1 MQYSW
6 SWILTLSRTNGWKTQ
21 MNANLNLKWC
31 LLYFEWFGVANT
43 GPSAVCSLKNY
54 FKMKHS
60 AKFKTRTAHNYSFI
74 FYTLI
79 EVFPPK
85 NGSHTITDK
94 TTKIKSILFF
104 TSPCCLFPFF
114 SSARSCPCSCSFFPW
129 KMHDSGKCL
138 GQQQER
144 WWELSISHLLRLLL
158 LLLSLSRLPPRLSI
172 SSSSCWRRR
181 SC

>member
-1 MQYSW
+1 
-6 SWILTLSRTNGWKTQ
+6 

-94 TTKIKSILFF
+94 NYQ
-104 TSPCCLFPFF
+104 
-114 SSARSCPCSCSFFPW
+114 
-129 KMHDSGKCL
+129 D
-138 GQQQER
+138 
-144 WWELSISHLLRLLL
+144 
-158 LLLSLSRLPPRLSI
+158 
-172 SSSSCWRRR
+172 
-181 SC
+181 